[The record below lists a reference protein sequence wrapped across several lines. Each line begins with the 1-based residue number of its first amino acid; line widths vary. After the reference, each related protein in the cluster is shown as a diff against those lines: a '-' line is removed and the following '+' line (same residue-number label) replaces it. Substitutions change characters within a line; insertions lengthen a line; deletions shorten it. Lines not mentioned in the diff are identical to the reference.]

1 MYKLTDGTL
10 VQRDWYSSFLLYC
23 YNDKTK
29 GIDKNKC
36 VAEFN
41 KCHNKEKNLIEWIKV
56 NKIKV
61 LNSGIKI
68 A

>member
-1 MYKLTDGTL
+1 MKNVTEFYK
-10 VQRDWYSSFLLYC
+10 C
-23 YNDKTK
+23 Y
-29 GIDKNKC
+29 
-36 VAEFN
+36 
-41 KCHNKEKNLIEWIKV
+41 NKEKNLIEWIKV